1 MIPREQRQE
10 QASQEIREG
19 MLMSSPVFGA
29 MGGQNGGNMIQQF
42 QQFMQQMKGKNP
54 QEEVNKLLQS
64 GKINQ
69 QQLNQAQQM
78 AQQFQHMFSGIK

>member
-1 MIPREQRQE
+1 
-10 QASQEIREG
+10 
-19 MLMSSPVFGA
+19 MSSPVFGA